1 MVECFSDLQFFFTST
16 LLHAQH
22 DHAHLNK
29 QCTDAVAKLVAMD
42 YITLEPS
49 GDLREGKY
57 LITPLGRAAF
67 KGQLLLSSW
76 RWLSVSECCMTSPF
90 SVHAY

>member
-1 MVECFSDLQFFFTST
+1 MVQCFSDLQSFFTFT

-22 DHAHLNK
+22 DHAHLDK
-29 QCTDAVAKLVAMD
+29 QCADAVAKLVAMS

-49 GDLREGKY
+49 GDLREGRY

-67 KGQLLLSSW
+67 KGK
-76 RWLSVSECCMTSPF
+76 
-90 SVHAY
+90 HGI